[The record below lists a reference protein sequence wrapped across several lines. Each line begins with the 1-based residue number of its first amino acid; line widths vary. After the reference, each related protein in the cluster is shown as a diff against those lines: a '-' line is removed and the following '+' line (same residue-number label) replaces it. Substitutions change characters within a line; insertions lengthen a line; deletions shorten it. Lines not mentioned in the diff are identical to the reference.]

1 MSCFRSGSGLQT
13 TARCV
18 CLLAL
23 TVFAASCS
31 PDSETPANDGGT
43 SFGDSGLGMCARPF
57 DRSAVLSAP
66 ARGLHFSELLS
77 SNEGVNV
84 DEDGETDDWLELLND
99 SSTPVNLGTH
109 TLSDAKGKHWK
120 LPDLTVQPGQVILLW
135 ADDDQKQGPNH
146 LGIKLSAGGEQLT
159 LWSSPCTAID
169 RVDLPAMPDNESFA
183 RLAST
188 SAFTRC
194 RYATPGRNN
203 ASSCDPPPPPELP
216 PEPPFQEF
224 AWPASWPTAP
234 SPLAISELALRPAT
248 FVEVLN
254 TSTQTVSLA
263 DYTLRLAAIS
273 PDTPFPAP
281 VAGSTLLWP
290 ATTLAPGERLVVPIS
305 APDTAQLEASDS
317 FDGVALLSGPG
328 ATWVDRVEFNAWPT
342 GAVLARVPDTGAT
355 LRFCAAA
362 TPGDSNVCSPL
373 ASRPLTDR
381 VHALN
386 TPGDFATLT
395 AGGTVS
401 GQAALKFLVDMSAN
415 DSVHFIDNSRWA
427 LHYTFVRERIER
439 LPPLDRC
446 DPEEARAFGR
456 AWYTFSESEYFRVEG
471 RRYLLGTLV
480 KYSNGVQTV
489 EFTPGDSIDAAQMKR
504 AFAAVVARTD
514 DPRAWA
520 LRPADADQTQRMRGI
535 DGLLPI
541 VDRNA
546 PFADL
551 TYQAL
556 TRAEGFGVLRYVPG
570 TELATTALGPDT
582 IVITNDVPN
591 DVPLV
596 SGLITEAFQAPLAHV
611 NVLSEARGTPNMAL
625 RGAREH
631 ARVKPLIGKL
641 VRLEVGPQDFT
652 LREAS
657 PTEADAFWQ
666 SRRPAGPRFVPP
678 SNLTQ
683 RELVSLRG
691 RGLADLPAIG
701 AKAAQFAELYRV
713 VPFVPPPLELNPC
726 PGPLTFRVPDQAFAI
741 PVVHYDEHFTK
752 SGARALLTTLLADP
766 TFRADSSARTA
777 GLLSVRN
784 AIMGHPVDPGLLS
797 QVSALVRERFG
808 ARRVRFRSS
817 SNTEDLPTFN
827 GAGLHTS
834 ISAQLDDPTRNV
846 DDALRTVWASLWN
859 LRAYDERENANLEQT
874 ASLMGVLVHEQFGG
888 EAAQGVAISR
898 DMLDVT
904 RDDSYTINT
913 QIGEAN
919 VTNPAPGVITEQ
931 LLYSLPPTWM
941 DVRYQSLSSLTGGQK
956 ILTPRELTD
965 PDLPNELDNLA
976 CALHAVHN
984 HFRPLLD
991 PQQTN
996 RLFAMQIEFKFE
1008 RDWTLVVKQAR
1019 PQPFGHLTLP
1029 TDCR

>member
-1 MSCFRSGSGLQT
+1 MSSSLVRPESLAA
-13 TARCV
+13 ARFVRWLAVAMCV
-18 CLLAL
+18 
-23 TVFAASCS
+23 ASCAS
-31 PDSETPANDGGT
+31 GPETPRTTDDGGT
-43 SFGDSGLGMCARPF
+43 SFGDSGLGTCARPF
-57 DRSAVLSAP
+57 DRSAALVAS

-77 SNEGVNV
+77 ANDGVNV
-84 DEDGETDDWLELLND
+84 DEDGETDDWLELSND
-99 SSTPVNLGTH
+99 GTTAIDLSTH
-109 TLSDAKGKHWK
+109 ALSDANGKHWK
-120 LPDLTVQPGQVILLW
+120 LPNLTVEPGQVILLW
-135 ADDDQKQGPNH
+135 ADDDQKQGIAH
-146 LGIKLSAGGEQLT
+146 LGVKLSASGEQLT
-159 LWSSPCTAID
+159 LWSGPCTAID

-183 RLAST
+183 RIAPSGL
-188 SAFTRC
+188 FTRC

-203 ASSCDPPPPPELP
+203 GTSCDPPPPPELP
-216 PEPPFQEF
+216 PEASFQEF
-224 AWPASWPTAP
+224 TWPASWPTSP
-234 SPLAISELALRPAT
+234 TPLAITELALRPAT
-248 FVEVLN
+248 FVEVQN
-254 TSTQTVSLA
+254 TSAQAVSLA
-263 DYTLRLAAIS
+263 DYTLRLAAVS
-273 PDTPFPAP
+273 PDAP
-281 VAGSTLLWP
+281 YPLPSQGNTLLWP

-305 APDTAQLEASDS
+305 AVDTQELEAN
-317 FDGVALLSGPG
+317 DGFEGIALLSGPG
-328 ATWVDRVEFNAWPT
+328 ATQVDRVEFNEWPT
-342 GAVLARVPDTGAT
+342 GAVLARVPDAGAT

-362 TPGDSNVCSPL
+362 TPGTNNVCSPL
-373 ASRPLTDR
+373 ASRPIADR
-381 VHALN
+381 AHSLA
-386 TPGDFATLT
+386 TPNDFATLT
-395 AGGTVS
+395 AGGTES
-401 GQAALKFLVDMSAN
+401 GQAALKFLVDLSAH
-415 DSVHFIDNSRWA
+415 DAVHFIDNARWA
-427 LHYTFVRERIER
+427 LHYTFVRERIYLE
-439 LPPLDRC
+439 PPLDRC
-446 DPEEARAFGR
+446 DEAQNDEFNKG
-456 AWYTFSESEYFRVEG
+456 WYKFSDLEYFKVDG
-471 RRYLLGTLV
+471 RRFLLGTLV
-480 KYSNGVQTV
+480 KYSNGVLTV
-489 EFTPGDSIDAAQMKR
+489 EFTPGDEIDAAQMKR
-504 AFAAVVARTD
+504 AFTAVVARTE
-514 DPRAWA
+514 DPRAWS
-520 LRPADADQTQRMRGI
+520 LRPADAAQTARMRVL
-535 DGLLPI
+535 DGTLPI

-551 TYQAL
+551 TYQPL

-570 TELATTALGPDT
+570 AQLASTALGPDT
-582 IVITNDVPN
+582 IVITDDVPN

-657 PTEADAFWQ
+657 ATEADAFWQ
-666 SRRPAGPRFVPP
+666 RRRPAGARIAPP

-691 RGLADLPAIG
+691 RGPTDLPAIG

-713 VPFVPPPLELNPC
+713 QPGGAPC
-726 PGPLTFRVPDQAFAI
+726 GVALTFRVPDQAFAV
-741 PVVHYDEHFTK
+741 PVVHYDEHFTQ
-752 SGARALLTTLLADP
+752 SGARALLTALLADP
-766 TFRADSSARTA
+766 MFRADSSVRTA
-777 GLLSVRN
+777 GLASVRS
-784 AIMGHPVDPGLLS
+784 AIMGHPVESGLLS

-808 ARRVRFRSS
+808 DRRVRFRSS

-834 ISAQLDDPTRNV
+834 ISAQLNDSTRNV

-898 DMLDVT
+898 NMLDVT

-919 VTNPAPGVITEQ
+919 VTNPAPGVITEL
-931 LLYSLPPTWM
+931 LLYSLPPTWL
-941 DVRYQSLSSLTGGQK
+941 DVRYQTLSSLSGGQK
-956 ILTPRELTD
+956 ILRE
-965 PDLPNELDNLA
+965 NEPEGPSEIVNLA

-996 RLFAMQIEFKFE
+996 RLFAMQIEFKLE
-1008 RDWTLVVKQAR
+1008 RDRTLVVKQAR